1 MTRRYYLILYTL
13 FHTEAVW
20 LSEVLLCHRDVTV
33 RAYNE
38 LVKLTHRQQ
47 NIHDTNTSPGPEY
60 SMATNKGDS
69 GDVTLTAHFHTA
81 GRVKPPEHK
90 HPHV

>member
-1 MTRRYYLILYTL
+1 MTRWYYFILYTL
-13 FHTEAVW
+13 FHTEAVG

-33 RAYNE
+33 KACNE

-60 SMATNKGDS
+60 SMATNKGGS
-69 GDVTLTAHFHTA
+69 GDVTLTGHFHTA
-81 GRVKPPEHK
+81 GGVKPPEHK